1 MCKLLAMSTILDP
14 RFKKIH
20 FRSAMTAVTAI
31 ADLNKMMKSANC
43 DPEIS
48 VAPTSKPSE
57 SFTVQ
62 SIWEF
67 HDNLIANDMQSNDPS
82 ELHLELRQYLNQP
95 VIPRQASPIQYWY
108 SVKNAFPTVYV
119 LTLKYHRHLST
130 IEAFVFEG
138 WGTENRTT
146 QQIVG

>member
-1 MCKLLAMSTILDP
+1 
-14 RFKKIH
+14 
-20 FRSAMTAVTAI
+20 
-31 ADLNKMMKSANC
+31 MKSANC

-57 SFTVQ
+57 SSTVQ

-108 SVKNAFPTVYV
+108 SVKNAFPTLYV
-119 LTLKYHRHLST
+119 LAVKHLNIIATSVPSERLFSKVGALKTERRNRLSGKH
-130 IEAFVFEG
+130 IQSLLNMLLFLGSLSEKD
-138 WGTENRTT
+138 WGLA
-146 QQIVG
+146 